1 MNHEIIA
8 EIRDLSVVYHTEE
21 DDVHALNGVSLKLYK
36 GETTT
41 ALSIM
46 RLLPKRV
53 GEITSGEIYFEGRDL
68 LKCTEA
74 DMRAIRGAEI
84 SMIFQDPMT
93 SLNPVLKVG
102 EQIAESIRQH
112 EPDMKKPQVE
122 KRVEEIL
129 EMVGIPASRKN
140 EYPHQFS
147 GGMKQRVVIAIAL
160 ALEPRLLLADEPT
173 TALDVT
179 IQAQV
184 LQMMGDLQQKLGT
197 STILI
202 THDLGVVS
210 QNCDRVAVMYAGEVV
225 ESGTAKEIFLGEK
238 HHPYTQGLFGSLPDL
253 NHETRRLSPI
263 DGLMPDMTQVPE
275 GCKFAP
281 RCPHCTEQC
290 RTCQPQLKGTEDHS
304 IRCHLVSL
312 EGEA

>member
-36 GETTT
+36 GETLGLVGETGAGKTTT

-122 KRVEEIL
+122 NASKRSWRWSAFRRRARMNIR
-129 EMVGIPASRKN
+129 ISSPA
-140 EYPHQFS
+140 
-147 GGMKQRVVIAIAL
+147 A
-160 ALEPRLLLADEPT
+160 
-173 TALDVT
+173 
-179 IQAQV
+179 
-184 LQMMGDLQQKLGT
+184 
-197 STILI
+197 
-202 THDLGVVS
+202 
-210 QNCDRVAVMYAGEVV
+210 
-225 ESGTAKEIFLGEK
+225 
-238 HHPYTQGLFGSLPDL
+238 
-253 NHETRRLSPI
+253 
-263 DGLMPDMTQVPE
+263 
-275 GCKFAP
+275 
-281 RCPHCTEQC
+281 
-290 RTCQPQLKGTEDHS
+290 
-304 IRCHLVSL
+304 
-312 EGEA
+312 